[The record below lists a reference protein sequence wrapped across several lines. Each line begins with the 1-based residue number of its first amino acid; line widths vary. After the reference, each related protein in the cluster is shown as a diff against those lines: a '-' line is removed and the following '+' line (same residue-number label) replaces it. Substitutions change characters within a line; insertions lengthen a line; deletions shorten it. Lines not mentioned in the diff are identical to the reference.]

1 MSVPDILNV
10 KNNVLPTVDNME
22 IKTEVLDPISSSV
35 SEVVFQIPKN
45 GILDGGSF
53 VSLAMTVPAGLVDGF
68 GVSNAFLPMTAGIHG
83 MIRSVQLTIGGKVIS
98 STEDYGHYQNMMR
111 QFETPEHRA
120 YVEQVKSGNSLDRFG
135 SIGSG
140 RICPKDLQT
149 VVEAN
154 DNTGRLV
161 TPTFIRPTADDAT
174 TPVFSVR
181 LSTLIPMMK
190 SMQLP
195 LFAIKEHVYLRIQF
209 NSQTHGTIA
218 GNTYGNMCCFANING
233 GGAIPADVTVTP
245 SLANIKFYSD
255 HLYYPD
261 AIMDQTLAEIQS
273 QDGKDILYEDLVL
286 TNTQIATAANP
297 TAPAITTSSVERQ
310 IAVSGKTVRDIMIT
324 QKHTGTSHNL
334 LGKYFS
340 SCSTADDDYNFRI
353 NDNRYY
359 DRNIQS
365 PGRKYDELSKI
376 LNKPLY
382 VPSQLYSNNAD
393 GNKASADGARNQ
405 KSVYIGGINTFVLP
419 STFNTSIIAN
429 QLERTSHFI
438 GVDLKTSLN
447 NQLGNGKKIGVKPIL
462 LQYNRKNT
470 QDDNSAIEMRIY
482 SNVERIMKLR
492 NGTVLVSS

>member
-22 IKTEVLDPISSSV
+22 IKTEVLDPISAST
-35 SEVVFQIPKN
+35 SECIFQLPRN

-53 VSLAMTVPAGLVDGF
+53 VSLAMTVPASLVDGN
-68 GVSNAFLPMTAGIHG
+68 GQSNAFLPMTAGIHG
-83 MIRSVQLTIGGKVIS
+83 MVRSVQLTIGGKVIS
-98 STEDYGHYQNMMR
+98 SSEDYGHYQNMMR

-140 RICPKDLQT
+140 RICPKDLKT
-149 VVEAN
+149 VVES
-154 DNTGRLV
+154 DNNAGRLV
-161 TPTFIRPTADDAT
+161 TPEFIRPTADDAS

-218 GNTYGNMCCFANING
+218 GATYGNMCCFANMNG
-233 GGAIPADVTVTP
+233 GGAIPADVTVSP
-245 SLANIKFYSD
+245 CLANIKFYSD

-261 AIMDQTLAEIQS
+261 EIMNQTLAEIQS
-273 QDGKDILYEDLVL
+273 KDGLNILYEDLVL

-324 QKHTGTSHNL
+324 QKHTGVSHNL
-334 LGKYFS
+334 LGQYFS
-340 SCSTADDDYNFRI
+340 HCSTADDDYNFRI

-365 PGRKYDELSKI
+365 PGRKYDELSKV

-393 GNKASADGARNQ
+393 GNKANADGERNQ
-405 KSVYIGGINTFVLP
+405 KSVYIGGINTFILP
-419 STFNTSIIAN
+419 STFGTSIVTN

-470 QDDNSAIEMRIY
+470 QDDNLAIEMRIY
-482 SNVERIMKLR
+482 ANIERVMKLT
-492 NGTVLVSS
+492 NGSVLVSS